1 MLRNC
6 LASAWRSAAQDRLHS
21 AINILGLALGLA
33 AAMLIALYV
42 RHELSYDDFLAGSD
56 RIYRVSAQF
65 TAPGRAMAWYS
76 DPPEHTRAALLTDF
90 PELAGAARFYTD
102 RVGVRHGTVEAS
114 EAIEWA
120 DPSFLTIMGLVTIAG
135 DPATALD
142 APDSVVLTRSM
153 ARKYFGTDTPIG
165 ATLQFNRKDPMRVTA
180 VIEDLPSNSHLDVNI
195 IAGGRAAASPLTE
208 EDQSVQKPGT
218 TEFRGYL
225 YVQLKPGVSAEAL
238 EQRLPDFFARHFPPD
253 PETPDDKSQ
262 LALKLDPIRSLHL
275 LPYVYDMKEG
285 GSPATLAAIGII
297 GVLIIAVASINFVNL
312 MTARA
317 ARRAL
322 EIGVRKA
329 LGATRGQL
337 TLQFMA
343 EAVGFA
349 ALAALVAVAA
359 VELALPGFNAMID
372 RRIVFTWWH
381 DPEVLLGMAALVLAV
396 GAGAGLYPALVLARI
411 EPATALK
418 SARAVAAGG
427 GRLRQTLVV
436 LQFAVSIGLAVATL
450 VIRWQTDFA
459 TNQSLRFDKDQVALV
474 RASGACTDSF
484 RNEVSAVLGV
494 RGVVCSRAAPL
505 DFSTSGSA
513 ATLPDGRK
521 VQIDIID
528 VDFGFFDFY
537 GLKLLAGRS
546 FDRGH
551 GEDEVSQDT
560 SAPMA
565 ASVVINEAA
574 ARAMGFASPAAAI
587 GQTAAIGGVRETNH
601 PSQIIGVVPDFPIG
615 TIRRA
620 VQPSVFYVDP
630 AHWGLLAIRLDG
642 ARMPE
647 TLAEIDRLWSHSD
660 VEAPLRR
667 MFLDAE
673 IDRLYRDVERQGRI
687 FAGFSAVAIAI
698 GCLGLFALSAFAA
711 ERRTKEIGI
720 RKALGASTGDV
731 AKLLIWQFAKP
742 VLIANAIAWPV
753 AWWLMQRWLEGFA
766 YRIALGWLPF
776 VAAGACALVIAVAT
790 TGFHA
795 LQAANSRPVTAL
807 RYD

>member
-56 RIYRVSAQF
+56 RIYRVSAQM
-65 TAPGRAMAWYS
+65 TIPGRPMAWYS
-76 DPPEHTRAALLTDF
+76 DPPEHTRAPLLIDF
-90 PELAGAARFYTD
+90 PELAGAARLYPD
-102 RVGVRHGTVEAS
+102 QVGVRRGTVEAN
-114 EAIEWA
+114 EAIDWA
-120 DPSFLTIMGLVTIAG
+120 DPGFLTVMGLATIAG

-180 VIEDLPSNSHLDVNI
+180 VIEDLPSNSHLAVNI
-195 IAGGRAAASPLTE
+195 IAGGRAATSPLTE
-208 EDQSVQKPGT
+208 EDQSVQVPGT
-218 TEFRGYL
+218 TQFRGYL
-225 YVQLKPGVSAEAL
+225 YVRLKPGISAEAL
-238 EQRLPDFFARHFPPD
+238 EQHLPDFVARHFPPD

-262 LALKLDPIRSLHL
+262 LVLKLDPIRSLHL
-275 LPYVYDMKEG
+275 LPYVYDMKER

-297 GVLIIAVASINFVNL
+297 GVLVIAVASINFVNL

-359 VELALPGFNAMID
+359 VELALPGFNALID
-372 RRIVFTWWH
+372 RRIVFAWWR
-381 DPEVLLGMAALVLAV
+381 DPEVLLGLAALVLAV

-411 EPATALK
+411 EPAAALK

-427 GRLRQTLVV
+427 GRLRQALVV
-436 LQFAVSIGLAVATL
+436 LQFAVSIGLAVSTL

-459 TNQSLRFDKDQVALV
+459 TSQSLRFDKEQVALV
-474 RASGACTDSF
+474 RGPGACADSF

-505 DFSTSGSA
+505 DFSSSDST

-521 VQIDIID
+521 VEMDVVD

-546 FDRGH
+546 FDRAH
-551 GEDEVSQDT
+551 GEDEVSQDAT
-560 SAPMA
+560 APMQ

-574 ARAMGFASPAAAI
+574 VRAMGFASPAAAI
-587 GQTAAIGGVRETNH
+587 GQTASISGVRETKH
-601 PSQIIGVVPDFPIG
+601 SSQIIGVVPDFPIG
-615 TIRRA
+615 SIRRA
-620 VQPSVFYVDP
+620 VQPSAFYVDP

-660 VEAPLRR
+660 VQAPLWRF
-667 MFLDAE
+667 FLDAE
-673 IDRLYRDVERQGRI
+673 IDRQYRDVERQSRI
-687 FAGFSAVAIAI
+687 FAGFSAVAIVI

-776 VAAGACALVIAVAT
+776 VAAGACALIIAVAT

-795 LQAANSRPVTAL
+795 LQAASSRPVTAL
-807 RYD
+807 RYE